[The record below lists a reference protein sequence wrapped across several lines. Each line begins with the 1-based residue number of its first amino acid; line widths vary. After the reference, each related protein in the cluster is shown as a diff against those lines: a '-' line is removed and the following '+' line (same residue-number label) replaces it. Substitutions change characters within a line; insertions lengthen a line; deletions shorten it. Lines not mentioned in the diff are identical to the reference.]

1 MLRSKQLLPFAK
13 GARAW
18 IVGPAVTKANT
29 LDSAKPSITG
39 SEDGNSEQG
48 FNANNHGHGSNF
60 HMLVPK
66 LEEVAVGPVPKSA
79 EVPVSAAAFNR
90 IRQQSSNGTFIAP
103 SGLSRGSGVN
113 AATIPSRN
121 VNVLLSCQGHIA
133 AEKAAK
139 HSAETANIAEATEQA
154 VRKLKTTSTV
164 NEAEA
169 TGVDNL
175 HEVPLISTKLKDVG
189 FAAVG
194 RIGTLTTTAEQYP
207 SRNDKF
213 IEIPDSHTAKARK
226 SSIIQH
232 EAAGTRD
239 VIKCH
244 TSTVPAQAGVG
255 QPIHDTKKSF
265 KHNADGRKASVLLAD
280 HTIFFGSLD
289 SPVVVPHSRCED
301 ELLQSVKT
309 VPLGGSQQEAGM
321 QARLVPKSI
330 RPDVSEGQKQRFYK
344 VKDAGSRGEVN
355 TGFPGNRKKSGG
367 VGQARSN
374 FHSNRSRKEP
384 GWENASNEMVDQV
397 SSILRSFGW
406 TAETMA
412 ALAEYKTKLGAY
424 HVNEVLKHQREPFLA
439 WEFFKWA
446 EGQRGYKHDVLTYTT
461 MIGILGRVK
470 NFVACNRLLE
480 KMRKEGCEPSVVT
493 YNRLIHSYG
502 RANYLGEALKLFHH
516 MQEVGCQPDRVTYC
530 TLIDLHSKSG
540 LHDTAMDICDKMW
553 QAGFQPDTFS
563 YTLIIHCLGKAGN
576 LSAANKMFSEM
587 IARGITPNL
596 VTYNIMIDLHAKT
609 GEYHMALKLYNDM
622 QDAGHRPDKVTYSV
636 IMEVLGHS
644 GNTDEA
650 EEVFY
655 EMIREGWTADAP
667 TFGLLVNL
675 WGLAGNVEKAC
686 EWYLK
691 MLDSGLTPNAPTINS
706 LLGAY
711 LRSHQYPGA
720 MQVLESLAKWGL
732 TPTLPTYTLL
742 LDSCTTCDNRE
753 DVDSVFD
760 LMRSTGHPAHSF
772 ICKVLDVSVNESRAH
787 IERFFQS
794 LRLEDQ
800 EMKRGFADA
809 LIEFLYRSEHKAT
822 AGHVWEVALENNLY
836 PLAISQRMP
845 NNWIVDLHVMSKGT
859 AVVALSRTLSSL
871 RERMLS
877 TGVVPYR
884 IEIVTGWGRH
894 SRVSG
899 LSRVKNAVQ
908 NMLGALGSPFY
919 IDNAN
924 VGCFVGTGQPL
935 ADWLHQ
941 SDMDHKLA
949 L

>member
-1 MLRSKQLLPFAK
+1 MLRSKQFLPFAK

-39 SEDGNSEQG
+39 TEDGTSEQG

-103 SGLSRGSGVN
+103 SGLSRNSGVN

-139 HSAETANIAEATEQA
+139 HSSEAASVVEATEPTG
-154 VRKLKTTSTV
+154 RKFKITSTV
-164 NEAEA
+164 NETEA

-175 HEVPLISTKLKDVG
+175 HDVASISTKLKDVG

-194 RIGTLTTTAEQYP
+194 QIGPRTNTSEQYP
-207 SRNDKF
+207 SPNDKF
-213 IEIPDSHTAKARK
+213 IETLDSHTAKARK
-226 SSIIQH
+226 SSIIQPK
-232 EAAGTRD
+232 AAGTRD
-239 VIKCH
+239 DTKCH

-255 QPIHDTKKSF
+255 QPIHGTKNSF
-265 KHNADGRKASVLLAD
+265 KRADGRKASVLPAD

-289 SPVVVPHSRCED
+289 SPVLVPHSRCED
-301 ELLQSVKT
+301 EPLQSVKI
-309 VPLGGSQQEAGM
+309 VPLGGSVAGGSQQEAGR

-330 RPDVSEGQKQRFYK
+330 RPDVSEGQKDRFYR
-344 VKDAGSRGEVN
+344 VKDAGSRGEVK
-355 TGFPGNRKKSGG
+355 TGFPGNRKKYGG
-367 VGQARSN
+367 VAQARSN
-374 FHSNRSRKEP
+374 YHSNRSRKEP
-384 GWENASNEMVDQV
+384 GWEGASKELVDQV
-397 SSILRSFGW
+397 SSILRRFGW
-406 TAETMA
+406 TTETVA
-412 ALAEYKTKLGAY
+412 ALAECETKLGAY
-424 HVNEVLKHQREPFLA
+424 HVNEVLKHQREPDLA

-470 NFVACNRLLE
+470 NFVACNRLLD
-480 KMRKEGCEPSVVT
+480 KMRKEGCQPSVVT
-493 YNRLIHSYG
+493 YNRLIFFYG
-502 RANYLGEALKLFHH
+502 RANYLGEALKIFHQ
-516 MQEVGCQPDRVTYC
+516 MQDVGCQPDRVTYC

-540 LHDTAMDICDKMW
+540 LHDTAMDICDKLL
-553 QAGFQPDTFS
+553 QAGFQLDTFS
-563 YTLIIHCLGKAGN
+563 YSLIIHCRGKAGN
-576 LSAANKMFSEM
+576 LSAANKMFNEM
-587 IARGITPNL
+587 LARGITPNL
-596 VTYNIMIDLHAKT
+596 VTYNTIIDLHAKT
-609 GEYHMALKLYNDM
+609 GEYPMALKLYNDM

-655 EMIREGWTADAP
+655 EMVREGWTADAP

-675 WGLAGNVEKAC
+675 WGLAGNVEKAS
-686 EWYLK
+686 EWYMK
-691 MLDSGLTPNAPTINS
+691 MLGSGLTPNAPTINS

-711 LRSHQYPGA
+711 LRAHQYPGA
-720 MQVLESLAKWGL
+720 M
-732 TPTLPTYTLL
+732 
-742 LDSCTTCDNRE
+742 
-753 DVDSVFD
+753 
-760 LMRSTGHPAHSF
+760 
-772 ICKVLDVSVNESRAH
+772 
-787 IERFFQS
+787 QS

-836 PLAISQRMP
+836 PLAISQRVP
-845 NNWIVDLHVMSKGT
+845 NNWIVDLHVMSRGT